1 MQTHH
6 VSFFCDPSAVA
17 ISFCS
22 RAPSFALRFS
32 FFLARA
38 YLSSFELSFLSLSE
52 SKGPMEDAAKKKS
65 PEKKQRMYTAP
76 RASEPLRTRAQL
88 RSMLRD
94 RPFTFLAVSALFN
107 RLREKSKT
115 F

>member
-1 MQTHH
+1 MFL
-6 VSFFCDPSAVA
+6 FFATLLLSLSP
-17 ISFCS
+17 
-22 RAPSFALRFS
+22 FALARPRSLYVFL